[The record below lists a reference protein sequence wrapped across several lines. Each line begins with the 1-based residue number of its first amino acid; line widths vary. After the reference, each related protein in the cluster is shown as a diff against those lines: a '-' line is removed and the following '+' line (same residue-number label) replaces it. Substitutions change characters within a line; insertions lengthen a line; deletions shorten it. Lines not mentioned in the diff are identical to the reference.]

1 MTKRSAAPFRLW
13 QPVEL
18 APHALV
24 TPQKGLRRAV
34 AIGNFDGAHR
44 GHASLVRA
52 ARAALGDEGEVIA
65 LTFEPHPALF
75 FRPEGHHFRLMPQGL
90 RARGLES
97 VGFDGALVLPFNA
110 ELAGMSAEDFV
121 TRILMGALKADLIVV
136 GEDFHFGKG
145 RAGTPAFLKE
155 AGARHGFEVLL
166 VPQVA
171 DETGTVIS
179 SSAIRKAL
187 SEGDVTR
194 ANALLGREFAVLG
207 TVVHGAKRGREM
219 GYPTAN
225 IALDPGITLKHG
237 VYAVRVLLDGKEYA
251 GAGSFGT
258 RPHFDNGVPLLE
270 VHLLDFAGDL
280 YGKVL
285 EVRFVAYLRPEAKF
299 DNLEALLVQMA
310 RDCEKARA
318 LLLEPRA
325 T

>member
-1 MTKRSAAPFRLW
+1 MPAP
-13 QPVEL
+13 
-18 APHALV
+18 
-24 TPQKGLRRAV
+24 KNGLRRAV

-52 ARAALGDEGEVIA
+52 ARAQLGAEGEVIA
-65 LTFEPHPALF
+65 LTFEPHPALY
-75 FRPEGHHFRLMPQGL
+75 FRPEGQHFRLMPQGL

-110 ELAGMSAEDFV
+110 ALAGMSADDFV
-121 TRILMGALKADLIVV
+121 TRVLVGALKADLIVV

-145 RAGTPAFLKE
+145 RAGTPAFLRE

-166 VPQVA
+166 VPQLA
-171 DETGTVIS
+171 DETGNVIS

-187 SEGDVTR
+187 SEGDLPR

-207 TVVHGAKRGREM
+207 TVIHGAKRGREL

-225 IALDPGITLKHG
+225 IALDPGIALKHG
-237 VYAVRVLLDGKEYA
+237 VYAVRVLLEGKEHA
-251 GAGSFGT
+251 GAASFGT
-258 RPHFDNGVPLLE
+258 RPQFDNGAAFLE

-280 YGKVL
+280 YGKAL
-285 EVRFVAYLRPEAKF
+285 EVRFVAYLREEAKF
-299 DNLEALLVQMA
+299 DSLDALLAEMA

-318 LLLEPRA
+318 LLAERA
-325 T
+325 RA